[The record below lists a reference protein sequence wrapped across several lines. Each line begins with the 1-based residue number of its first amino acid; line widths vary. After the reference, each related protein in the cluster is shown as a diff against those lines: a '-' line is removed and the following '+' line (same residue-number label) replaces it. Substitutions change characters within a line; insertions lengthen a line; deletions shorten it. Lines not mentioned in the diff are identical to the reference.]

1 MANFPLGR
9 GKAMSDAELHEY
21 LDTTTAFLKIATNGA
36 DGFPLVNPV
45 WFVWRDGEFII
56 VTKENTG
63 LVANLRRD
71 PRACLL
77 IDNPGLPYIRVTAK
91 AVAEFRDYD
100 WHEVGREMVLRYLG
114 PNGFAY
120 YDATTDIPRVMI
132 HFKPTAMTTWNGG
145 GVDRTFFEP
154 TRWHEVST

>member
-1 MANFPLGR
+1 MADFPLGR
-9 GKAMSDAELHEY
+9 GRAMTDAELQEF
-21 LDTTTAFLKIATNGA
+21 LSTTKAFLKIATNGA

-45 WFVWRDGEFII
+45 WFEWREGELVI

-63 LVANLRRD
+63 LVGNLRRD

-77 IDNPGLPYIRVTAK
+77 IDNPGLPYMRVTAK
-91 AVAEFRDYD
+91 ASADFRDYD
-100 WHEVGREMVLRYLG
+100 WHEVGRAMVLRYLG

-120 YDATTDIPRVMI
+120 YDATTHIPRVVI
-132 HFKPTAMTTWNGG
+132 HFRPTMMTTWNGG

-154 TRWHEVST
+154 TRWHEVG